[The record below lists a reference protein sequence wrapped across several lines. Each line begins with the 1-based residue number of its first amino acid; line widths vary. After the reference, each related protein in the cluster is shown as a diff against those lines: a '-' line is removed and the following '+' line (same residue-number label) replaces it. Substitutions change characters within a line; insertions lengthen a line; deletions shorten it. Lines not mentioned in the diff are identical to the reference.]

1 MRTTTF
7 TWLFTFLGAALCLV
21 HYLFHDHDAFYML
34 FYALSVPAWFAST
47 FTNIYEISM
56 FRMLVIYAL
65 TIASWALVGYI
76 IDRFSVSYTGRHRNK

>member
-56 FRMLVIYAL
+56 FRMLIIYAF

-76 IDRFSVSYTGRHRNK
+76 IDRFSVSYRRRDRSH

>member
-1 MRTTTF
+1 MRTSTF

-56 FRMLVIYAL
+56 FQMLIIYAL

-76 IDRFSVSYTGRHRNK
+76 IDRFSVSYKQRDRSH

>member
-21 HYLFHDHDAFYML
+21 HYLFHDHDAFYMI
-34 FYALSVPAWFAST
+34 FYALSIPAWFAST

-56 FRMLVIYAL
+56 SKMLIIYVL
-65 TIASWALVGYI
+65 TIATWTIVGYV
-76 IDRFSVSYTGRHRNK
+76 IDRYSVSHKQKKTY

>member
-1 MRTTTF
+1 MRTSTF
-7 TWLFTFLGAALCLV
+7 TWLFTFLGAALCLM
-21 HYLFHDHDAFYML
+21 HYLFHDHDAFYMI

-65 TIASWALVGYI
+65 TIACWALVGYV
-76 IDRFSVSYTGRHRNK
+76 IDRFTVSYRNRNRDY